1 MEPRGFLLGR
11 KLERKLE
18 TEDIDIRFGV
28 AAAQKGFLKKD
39 QILEALDIQLTED
52 FSIGKHRLIGT
63 ILFEQGH
70 LTIAQVNDVLAY
82 LAGVRG
88 QKGEKESF

>member
-1 MEPRGFLLGR
+1 ME
-11 KLERKLE
+11 KEE
-18 TEDIDIRFGV
+18 IDVRFGV
-28 AAAQKGFLKKD
+28 AAAQKGFVTKD

-63 ILFEQGH
+63 ILFEKGH

-88 QKGEKESF
+88 QKG